1 MKLELLCNES
11 KYPEILA
18 CIFEASE
25 KRVDQI
31 WAPSGLIP
39 RIDEMFIR
47 EHCNFSSLVDF
58 PFGISETRIRVH
70 EILLST
76 KRGVKTIDLVVNRN
90 DTESSNLNAIRKDFR
105 TCLSAAKEN
114 GVSIRPVIEYR
125 VADEEF
131 LHELCY
137 SLKYNGA
144 YEIVLGTGAMV
155 DDILDNIITSKLIE
169 DRLAMNV
176 VSCSP
181 ILSQEHYDIF
191 YDSNI
196 HGIRL
201 KSYKILDNLCSI

>member
-31 WAPSGLIP
+31 CAPSGLIP

-90 DTESSNLNAIRKDFR
+90 DT
-105 TCLSAAKEN
+105 
-114 GVSIRPVIEYR
+114 V
-125 VADEEF
+125 
-131 LHELCY
+131 
-137 SLKYNGA
+137 
-144 YEIVLGTGAMV
+144 
-155 DDILDNIITSKLIE
+155 
-169 DRLAMNV
+169 
-176 VSCSP
+176 
-181 ILSQEHYDIF
+181 
-191 YDSNI
+191 
-196 HGIRL
+196 L
-201 KSYKILDNLCSI
+201 KSKCN